1 MPHVSDRVLDVKGLK
16 CPQPLLKCRK
26 AIMDMTVGEVLQ
38 VIATDRGSLADFEGW
53 AKIAK
58 DIELL
63 AQETAQEGGDTLY
76 VHYVRRTK

>member
-16 CPQPLLKCRK
+16 CPQPLLQSRK
-26 AIMDMTVGEVLQ
+26 AIMDMPVGGVLQ

-53 AKIAK
+53 AKVAK
-58 DIELL
+58 NIELL
-63 AQETAQEGGDTLY
+63 AQETTHENGDTLY